1 MQFLKKFAILLLS
14 FFITA
19 LIVLYFYLYVN
30 GPIIQAKSAILI
42 NANSGEIVYKKNEE
56 TPVQSAALSKLM
68 TEYIVLEQ
76 LNDRKIQLDDL
87 VQISNDVFRV
97 ETSPIQVTSND
108 KTTVRDL
115 LHALLLTGNNRS
127 ALALAEHIAGNED
140 NFTIL
145 MNKKAKELN
154 LLQPSPFLNSTG
166 INNDTNKQSTTTAID
181 AAKLAAKLVKDF
193 PDVLNITKLTSYQ
206 FTFKDSQVFN
216 TNKMIYS
223 LNENIKLQGVDGL
236 QTSFSTNGNYS
247 FVSTAKLGDTRL
259 ISVILDVDEEN
270 ILFIETKKLLQYG
283 FDPSSHSALQA
294 FKDAV
299 TSWAVL
305 LQFKNL
311 IIQTLLIFFII
322 TLLMFLH
329 IRQKK
334 SEDFN

>member
-1 MQFLKKFAILLLS
+1 
-14 FFITA
+14 
-19 LIVLYFYLYVN
+19 
-30 GPIIQAKSAILI
+30 
-42 NANSGEIVYKKNEE
+42 
-56 TPVQSAALSKLM
+56 M

-76 LNDRKIQLDDL
+76 LNDRKIQLDDF
-87 VQISNDVFRV
+87 VQISNEVFRV

-115 LHALLLTGNNRS
+115 LHALLLAGNNRS

-145 MNKKAKELN
+145 MNKKAKELQ

-166 INNDTNKQSTTTAID
+166 INHDTNKQSTTTAID
-181 AAKLAAKLVKDF
+181 AAKLAARLVKDF

-259 ISVILDVDEEN
+259 ISVILDADEEN
-270 ILFIETKKLLQYG
+270 ISFIETKKLLQYG
-283 FDPSSHSALQA
+283 FDPSSYSALQA
-294 FKDAV
+294 FKDTL
-299 TSWAVL
+299 TSWTIL

-311 IIQTLLIFFII
+311 IIQTIMIFLII
-322 TLLMFLH
+322 TTLMFLH

>member
-1 MQFLKKFAILLLS
+1 MQFFKKIAILFLS
-14 FFITA
+14 FLITVI
-19 LIVLYFYLYVN
+19 IVLYFYLYVN

-42 NANSGEIVYKKNEE
+42 DANSGEVVYKKNER
-56 TPVQSAALSKLM
+56 TPIQSPTLTKLM

-76 LNDRKIQLDDL
+76 LHDGKIQLDES
-87 VQISNDVFRV
+87 VKISNEVFHT
-97 ETSPIQVTSND
+97 ETSPLQVTSEDN
-108 KTTVRDL
+108 TTVRDL

-140 NFTIL
+140 NFTTL
-145 MNKKAKELN
+145 MNEKAKQLK
-154 LLQPSPFLNSTG
+154 LSQQSPFLNSTG
-166 INNDTNKQSTTTAID
+166 INNENNKQSISTAID
-181 AAKLAAKLVKDF
+181 AAELTAQLIKDY

-206 FTFKDSQVFN
+206 FTFKDFQVFN

-223 LNENIKLQGVDGL
+223 LDENIKFKGVDGL

-247 FVSTAKLGDTRL
+247 FVGTAKQGDTRF
-259 ISVILDVDEEN
+259 ISVVLDANEEN
-270 ILFIETKKLLQYG
+270 TAFIETKKLLQYG
-283 FDPSSHSALQA
+283 FEPSSYSALQA

-299 TSWAVL
+299 TSWTIL

-311 IIQTLLIFFII
+311 IIQTIMIFFII
-322 TLLMFLH
+322 TILMFLH

>member
-1 MQFLKKFAILLLS
+1 MKFLKKFTILFLS
-14 FFITA
+14 FVITA

-30 GPIIQAKSAILI
+30 GPNIQAKSAILI
-42 NANSGEIVYKKNEE
+42 DANSGEVVYKKNEE
-56 TPVQSAALSKLM
+56 TPIQSATLSKLM
-68 TEYIVLEQ
+68 TEYITLEQ
-76 LNDRKIQLDDL
+76 LNEGKIQLDEL
-87 VQISNDVFRV
+87 VKISNEVFRA
-97 ETSPIQVTSND
+97 ETSPIQVTSKD

-115 LHALLLTGNNRS
+115 LHTLFLTGNNRS

-140 NFTIL
+140 DFTLL
-145 MNKKAKELN
+145 MNKKAKQLK
-154 LLQPSPFLNSTG
+154 LSQPSPFLNATG
-166 INNDTNKQSTTTAID
+166 MNNDTNKQSTTTAID
-181 AAKLAAKLVKDF
+181 VAKLAKQLVKDF

-206 FTFKDSQVFN
+206 FTFKNSQVFS

-247 FVSTAKLGDTRL
+247 FVSTAKQGDTRL
-259 ISVILDVDEEN
+259 ISVLLDADEEN
-270 ILFIETKKLLQYG
+270 STFIETKKLLQYG
-283 FDPSSHSALQA
+283 FDPSSYSALQA

-299 TSWAVL
+299 TSWTVL

-311 IIQTLLIFFII
+311 IIQSLLIFFII
-322 TLLMFLH
+322 TILMFLH

>member
-42 NANSGEIVYKKNEE
+42 DANSGEIVYKKNEE

-87 VQISNDVFRV
+87 VQISNEVFRV

-115 LHALLLTGNNRS
+115 LHALLLAGNNRS
-127 ALALAEHIAGNED
+127 ALALAEHIAGDEG
-140 NFTIL
+140 NFTML
-145 MNKKAKELN
+145 MNEKAKELK

-166 INNDTNKQSTTTAID
+166 INNNTNKQSTTTAID
-181 AAKLAAKLVKDF
+181 TAKLAAQLVKDF
-193 PDVLNITKLTSYQ
+193 PDILNITKLTSYQ

-247 FVSTAKLGDTRL
+247 FVSTAKLGDARL
-259 ISVILDVDEEN
+259 ISVILDADEEN
-270 ILFIETKKLLQYG
+270 ISFIETKKLLQYG
-283 FDPSSHSALQA
+283 FDPSSYSALQA
-294 FKDAV
+294 FKDAL
-299 TSWAVL
+299 TSWTIL

-311 IIQTLLIFFII
+311 IIQTIMIFLII
-322 TLLMFLH
+322 TTLMFLH
-329 IRQKK
+329 VRQKK
-334 SEDFN
+334 SEDFS

>member
-1 MQFLKKFAILLLS
+1 MLIQVKL
-14 FFITA
+14 FI
-19 LIVLYFYLYVN
+19 
-30 GPIIQAKSAILI
+30 
-42 NANSGEIVYKKNEE
+42 KKNEE

-76 LNDRKIQLDDL
+76 LNDKKIQLDDF
-87 VQISNDVFRV
+87 VQISNEVFRV

-115 LHALLLTGNNRS
+115 LHALLLAGNNRS
-127 ALALAEHIAGNED
+127 VLALAEHIAGNED
-140 NFTIL
+140 NFTVL
-145 MNKKAKELN
+145 MNKKAKELK

-166 INNDTNKQSTTTAID
+166 INNNTNKQSTTTAID
-181 AAKLAAKLVKDF
+181 AAKLAARLVKDF

-259 ISVILDVDEEN
+259 ISVILDADEEN
-270 ILFIETKKLLQYG
+270 ISFIETKKLLQYG
-283 FDPSSHSALQA
+283 FDPSSYSALQA
-294 FKDAV
+294 FKDAL
-299 TSWAVL
+299 TSWTIL

-311 IIQTLLIFFII
+311 IIQTIMIFFNHYHLNVFTYTSEKIRGFQLRNLLIYIKP
-322 TLLMFLH
+322 TCA
-329 IRQKK
+329 
-334 SEDFN
+334 

>member
-1 MQFLKKFAILLLS
+1 MQFFKKIAILFLS
-14 FFITA
+14 FLITVI
-19 LIVLYFYLYVN
+19 IVLYFYLYVN

-42 NANSGEIVYKKNEE
+42 DANSGEVVYKKNER
-56 TPVQSAALSKLM
+56 TPIQSPTLTKLM

-76 LNDRKIQLDDL
+76 LHDGKIKLDES
-87 VQISNDVFRV
+87 VKISNEVFHT
-97 ETSPIQVTSND
+97 EMSPLQVTSEDN
-108 KTTVRDL
+108 TTVRDL

-140 NFTIL
+140 NFTTL
-145 MNKKAKELN
+145 MNEKAKQLK
-154 LLQPSPFLNSTG
+154 LSQTSPFLNSTG
-166 INNDTNKQSTTTAID
+166 INNENNKQSISTALD
-181 AAKLAAKLVKDF
+181 AAELTAQLIKDY

-206 FTFKDSQVFN
+206 FTFKDFQVFN

-223 LNENIKLQGVDGL
+223 LDENIKFKGVDGL

-247 FVSTAKLGDTRL
+247 FVGTAKQGDTRF
-259 ISVILDVDEEN
+259 ISVVLDANEEN
-270 ILFIETKKLLQYG
+270 TAFIETKKLLQYG
-283 FDPSSHSALQA
+283 FEPSSYSALQA

-299 TSWAVL
+299 TSWTIL

-311 IIQTLLIFFII
+311 IIQTIMIFFII
-322 TLLMFLH
+322 TILMFLH

>member
-1 MQFLKKFAILLLS
+1 MQFFKKIAILFLS
-14 FFITA
+14 FLITA
-19 LIVLYFYLYVN
+19 IIVLYFYLYVN

-42 NANSGEIVYKKNEE
+42 DANSGEVVYKKNER
-56 TPVQSAALSKLM
+56 TPIQSPTLTKLM

-76 LNDRKIQLDDL
+76 LHDGKIQLDES
-87 VQISNDVFRV
+87 VKISNEVFQT
-97 ETSPIQVTSND
+97 ETSPIQVTSRD

-140 NFTIL
+140 NFTTL
-145 MNKKAKELN
+145 MNEKAKQLKVS
-154 LLQPSPFLNSTG
+154 QQSPFLNSTG
-166 INNDTNKQSTTTAID
+166 INNENNKQSITTAID
-181 AAKLAAKLVKDF
+181 AAEITAQLIKDY

-206 FTFKDSQVFN
+206 FTFKNFQVFN

-223 LNENIKLQGVDGL
+223 LDENIKFKGVDGL

-247 FVSTAKLGDTRL
+247 FVGTAKQGDTRF
-259 ISVILDVDEEN
+259 ISIVLDANEEN
-270 ILFIETKKLLQYG
+270 TAFVETKKLLQYG
-283 FDPSSHSALQA
+283 FEPSSYSALQA

-299 TSWAVL
+299 TSWTIL

-311 IIQTLLIFFII
+311 IIQTIMIFFII
-322 TLLMFLH
+322 TILMFLH

>member
-1 MQFLKKFAILLLS
+1 MQFLKKFTILFLS
-14 FFITA
+14 FVITA

-42 NANSGEIVYKKNEE
+42 DANSGEVIYKKNEE
-56 TPVQSAALSKLM
+56 TPIQSATLSKLM
-68 TEYIVLEQ
+68 TEYITLEQ
-76 LNDRKIQLDDL
+76 LNEGKIQLDAL
-87 VQISNDVFRV
+87 VKISNEVFRA
-97 ETSPIQVTSND
+97 ETSPIQVTSKD

-115 LHALLLTGNNRS
+115 LHALFLTGNNRS

-140 NFTIL
+140 NFTLL
-145 MNKKAKELN
+145 MNEKATQLKLS
-154 LLQPSPFLNSTG
+154 QPSPFLNATG

-181 AAKLAAKLVKDF
+181 VAKLATQLVTDF

-206 FTFKDSQVFN
+206 FTFKDSKVFN

-223 LNENIKLQGVDGL
+223 LNKNIKLQGVDGL

-247 FVSTAKLGDTRL
+247 FVSTAKRGDTRL
-259 ISVILDVDEEN
+259 ISVILEADDEN
-270 ILFIETKKLLQYG
+270 STFIETKKLLQYG
-283 FDPSSHSALQA
+283 FDPSSYSASQA

-299 TSWAVL
+299 TSWTVL

-322 TLLMFLH
+322 TILMFLH

>member
-42 NANSGEIVYKKNEE
+42 NANSDEIVYKKNEE
-56 TPVQSAALSKLM
+56 TPVQSATLSKLM

-76 LNDRKIQLDDL
+76 LNDRKIQLDDF
-87 VQISNDVFRV
+87 VQISNEVFRV

-115 LHALLLTGNNRS
+115 LHALLLAGNNRS
-127 ALALAEHIAGNED
+127 ALALAEHIAGTED

-145 MNKKAKELN
+145 MNKKAKELQ

-166 INNDTNKQSTTTAID
+166 INHDTNKQSTTTAID
-181 AAKLAAKLVKDF
+181 AAKLAARLVKDF

-259 ISVILDVDEEN
+259 ISVILDADEEN
-270 ILFIETKKLLQYG
+270 ISFIETKKLLQYG
-283 FDPSSHSALQA
+283 FDPSSYSALQA
-294 FKDAV
+294 FKDTL
-299 TSWAVL
+299 TSWTIL

-311 IIQTLLIFFII
+311 IIQTIMIFLII
-322 TLLMFLH
+322 TTLMFLH